1 MRRLLRTWL
10 LRLAAWLD
18 DAPARVSS
26 SGPPPH
32 WLERVRRAQFV
43 SSDDAP
49 APLPVTREVPR
60 VGVPRVVARDPLPV
74 ARTSAPA
81 ILTPV
86 SSHVP
91 HPAVDVNIAK
101 PRSAERI
108 AEPDSER
115 RFERNTEPS
124 SERRPE
130 RIPDRSAGF
139 QPAGPPASSRP
150 VIASLGGQRPA
161 GRPTGASPAGAPA
174 IRPPG
179 RRPPESST
187 SHKNTWPELES
198 GPAGSRRTGRLEAGA
213 PMQLGG
219 RRASETVDNEIA
231 NHWPE
236 LPDAD
241 DNVIA
246 SFDDSEH
253 LRRIDAEQRGAA
265 WSE

>member
-60 VGVPRVVARDPLPV
+60 VGVPRVVAREPLPV

-91 HPAVDVNIAK
+91 HPAVDTNIAK
-101 PRSAERI
+101 PRSAE
-108 AEPDSER
+108 PDSER
-115 RFERNTEPS
+115 RFIRNTEPS

-161 GRPTGASPAGAPA
+161 GRPAGASPAGAPA

-198 GPAGSRRTGRLEAGA
+198 VPAGSRRSGRLEAGA
-213 PMQLGG
+213 PIQ
-219 RRASETVDNEIA
+219 RASETVDNEIA
-231 NHWPE
+231 NQWPE